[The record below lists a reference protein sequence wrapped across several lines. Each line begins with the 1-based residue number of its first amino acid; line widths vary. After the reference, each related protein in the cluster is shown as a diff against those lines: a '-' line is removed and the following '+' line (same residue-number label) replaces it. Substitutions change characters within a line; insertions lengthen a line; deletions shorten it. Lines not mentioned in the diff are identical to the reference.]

1 MLIVIISICTRQFDC
16 KCKTNVC
23 TSCSLRYIR
32 VFMYKEQTKL
42 LVGQC
47 QDDIHSKTHRQ
58 REGCRWGAH
67 TSQTHSTGQK
77 DPQKMDFKKYFS
89 SLNQSQLSLL
99 TEFHVPT
106 RYSPMA
112 RQSAHTAR
120 QMMMQERLSF
130 LAYTYP
136 LLCLGQSRHSS
147 FKLRYKCSKRNTY
160 NYSFFN
166 RTVKN
171 EMYCLPSWLNR
182 RLLDLS
188 NQQWPPTSTTDHF
201 YFTFI

>member
-1 MLIVIISICTRQFDC
+1 MFVHPVPCLTY
-16 KCKTNVC
+16 VC
-23 TSCSLRYIR
+23 SCIKNKPN
-32 VFMYKEQTKL
+32 FL
-42 LVGQC
+42 LVSVKMIYTPRLIG
-47 QDDIHSKTHRQ
+47 RG
-58 REGCRWGAH
+58 RGAWGAH
-67 TSQTHSTGQK
+67 ASPTYSTGQK

-147 FKLRYKCSKRNTY
+147 FKLRYKCSKRDTY

-171 EMYCLPSWLNR
+171 EMYCLPS
-182 RLLDLS
+182 
-188 NQQWPPTSTTDHF
+188 
-201 YFTFI
+201 